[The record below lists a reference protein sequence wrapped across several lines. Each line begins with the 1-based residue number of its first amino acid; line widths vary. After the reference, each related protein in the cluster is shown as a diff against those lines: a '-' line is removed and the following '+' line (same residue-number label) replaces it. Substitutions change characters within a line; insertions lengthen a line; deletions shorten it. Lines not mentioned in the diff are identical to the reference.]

1 MRLGPEYSVEQTIPF
16 LKQSPSARVIP
27 VAMPVQRPA
36 LDVQPVAR
44 PPHAPPTSA
53 LVVAQPRIVTQ
64 SAKWKQYHD
73 IGLVPPAHAE
83 AAPAHAQS
91 TASKAAAKLVV
102 SGYRALGLTILTI
115 IVIVLVGYIS
125 STLFYYLSRS
135 WVTPTIISPSD
146 DKVVAAKNELSSAQ
160 NTRDKTAADL
170 HDAQRAI
177 AVEQTFQLEFTKAV
191 ADDLAGRKEQLDRV
205 RSLAGAA
212 ASTRAH
218 IRGAADAYAKS
229 FTAKN
234 SADYASGLIDR
245 DKMASSNFQAAQMSS
260 SSLDLAEKQVELEGQ
275 ARDLARETAAL
286 DTLLAQ
292 QGGDKS
298 LSYDVLK
305 IKRDYEASKLALAKA
320 IETRDTLAASLA
332 RQDDIIAGLKQSAYL
347 RALDDK
353 ATVALVPYNNLDHA
367 TAGAALYACRIGM
380 VWCHQVGEVVAVL
393 PGEVPVRNPHD
404 ESTLRGQMIE
414 MHLDDADAARDQV
427 LFADGKP
434 LGI

>member
-1 MRLGPEYSVEQTIPF
+1 
-16 LKQSPSARVIP
+16 
-27 VAMPVQRPA
+27 
-36 LDVQPVAR
+36 
-44 PPHAPPTSA
+44 
-53 LVVAQPRIVTQ
+53 
-64 SAKWKQYHD
+64 
-73 IGLVPPAHAE
+73 
-83 AAPAHAQS
+83 
-91 TASKAAAKLVV
+91 
-102 SGYRALGLTILTI
+102 
-115 IVIVLVGYIS
+115 
-125 STLFYYLSRS
+125 
-135 WVTPTIISPSD
+135 
-146 DKVVAAKNELSSAQ
+146 
-160 NTRDKTAADL
+160 
-170 HDAQRAI
+170 
-177 AVEQTFQLEFTKAV
+177 
-191 ADDLAGRKEQLDRV
+191 
-205 RSLAGAA
+205 
-212 ASTRAH
+212 
-218 IRGAADAYAKS
+218 
-229 FTAKN
+229 
-234 SADYASGLIDR
+234 
-245 DKMASSNFQAAQMSS
+245 MASSNFQAAQMSS